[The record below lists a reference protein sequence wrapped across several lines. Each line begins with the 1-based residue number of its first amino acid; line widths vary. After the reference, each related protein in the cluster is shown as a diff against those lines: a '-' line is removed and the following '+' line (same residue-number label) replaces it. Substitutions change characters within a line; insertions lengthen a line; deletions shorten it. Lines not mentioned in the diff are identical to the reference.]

1 MAYGTK
7 MKKTKK
13 TVMYKSGGK
22 VGSCG
27 SKMKYKKG
35 GKVFKPCPT
44 CPTPGACKKAGK
56 CKKKSK

>member
-1 MAYGTK
+1 MMPGM
-7 MKKTKK
+7 MKKSKK
-13 TVMYKSGGK
+13 TVMYKDGGK

-27 SKMKYKKG
+27 GKKMKYKKG

-56 CKKKSK
+56 CKKKGK